1 MSSLDIGIAIFTFA
15 IDALRVAVLVTGG
28 EDAWVALLGGIV
40 TMFGGVAPAHVG
52 AAAMMCILF
61 NLMIINTPLTSAGI
75 AAALCAAARLAVELL
90 AAARRAAVREPVA
103 R

>member
-1 MSSLDIGIAIFTFA
+1 MSGLDIGIAIFTFA
-15 IDALRVAVLVTGG
+15 IDAPRVAMLVTGG

-52 AAAMMCILF
+52 AAAMMCILL

-75 AAALCAAARLAVELL
+75 AAALCAADGSMC
-90 AAARRAAVREPVA
+90 VA
-103 R
+103 QLCGPRSRC